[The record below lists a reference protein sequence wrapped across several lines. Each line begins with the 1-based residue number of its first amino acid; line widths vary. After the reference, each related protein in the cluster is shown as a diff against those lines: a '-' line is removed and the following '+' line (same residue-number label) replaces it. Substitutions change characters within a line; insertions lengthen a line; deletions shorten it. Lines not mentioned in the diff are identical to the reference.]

1 MLTADDL
8 NPDFE
13 RLGLKGSPT
22 KVKNIENVVLAKK
35 ESIAINADDEGIR
48 GLIEDLT
55 ASHIF

>member
-8 NPDFE
+8 NPDYD

-22 KVKNIENVVLAKK
+22 KVKNIENVVLTKK
-35 ESIAINADDEGIR
+35 ESIAVSSDDEGIK

-55 ASHIF
+55 AAHIF